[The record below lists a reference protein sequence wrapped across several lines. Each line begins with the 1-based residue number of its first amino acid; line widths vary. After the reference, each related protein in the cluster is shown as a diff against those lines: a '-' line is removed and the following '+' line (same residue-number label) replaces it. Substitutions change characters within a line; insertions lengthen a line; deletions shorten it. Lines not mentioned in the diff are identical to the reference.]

1 MFGYFQANTYQAV
14 VITDG
19 SESYAVF
26 TYMCDLMQWSGLYR
40 YPTIGFRAAGTLF
53 SNHPLT
59 GQEEANSIDC
69 IDGNQYNNVPYK
81 LSADPDFVEQLRR
94 QYLSWYFSDVE
105 SYGSSENVSDFSKS
119 QIACPCSWL
128 QAR

>member
-19 SESYAVF
+19 SKSYAVF

-40 YPTIGFRAAGTLF
+40 YPTIGFSAAGTLF

-59 GQEEANSIDC
+59 GQEEASSIDC
-69 IDGNQYNNVPYK
+69 IDGTFNSTLQLHTATPRLAKAPLRSQTAFTDHHCTWEKYKADHSSIADFNN
-81 LSADPDFVEQLRR
+81 E
-94 QYLSWYFSDVE
+94 
-105 SYGSSENVSDFSKS
+105 
-119 QIACPCSWL
+119 I
-128 QAR
+128 